1 MSDFQIDQEIDKLVD
16 KFADD
21 LKNRLKKLVIRS
33 EKLVLKQYMAAQKE
47 TSKST
52 RAMTA
57 SPRERPSSRQDY
69 RGGGGRGGMG
79 RFSTRRPT
87 NEREYAYASGSESE
101 ESS

>member
-1 MSDFQIDQEIDKLVD
+1 MTDFQIDQEIDKLVD

-69 RGGGGRGGMG
+69 RGGGGRGM
-79 RFSTRRPT
+79 SQMSNRRPT

-101 ESS
+101 DSS